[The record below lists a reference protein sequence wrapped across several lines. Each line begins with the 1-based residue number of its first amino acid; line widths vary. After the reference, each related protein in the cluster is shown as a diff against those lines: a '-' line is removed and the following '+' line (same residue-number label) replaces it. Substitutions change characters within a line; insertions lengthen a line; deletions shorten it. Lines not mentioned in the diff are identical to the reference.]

1 MLSGLE
7 PAAALVARLA
17 LLAAW
22 LAIGTGTGEL
32 PACHGGKR
40 FLATY
45 VKGVQARFIPGR
57 QGLVDMSCSA
67 CWAVPPAIGVS
78 GHILSL
84 FYFLLLCLNE
94 KGMRGKSK
102 KNLEVAMKSKG
113 LALAF
118 RLASREVQSL
128 TVRLL
133 VRQQHWALCCVTSR
147 EEDLTQS
154 DSASVITSCVET
166 AWGACMMHQV
176 KVGIVGCCK
185 APYCTVP
192 LGLSIG
198 M

>member
-1 MLSGLE
+1 
-7 PAAALVARLA
+7 
-17 LLAAW
+17 
-22 LAIGTGTGEL
+22 
-32 PACHGGKR
+32 
-40 FLATY
+40 
-45 VKGVQARFIPGR
+45 
-57 QGLVDMSCSA
+57 MSCSA

-192 LGLSIG
+192 LGLSIECDMSSSAYHASPVHHALDRLDRPSVLG
-198 M
+198 TFPFDIGKQILQG